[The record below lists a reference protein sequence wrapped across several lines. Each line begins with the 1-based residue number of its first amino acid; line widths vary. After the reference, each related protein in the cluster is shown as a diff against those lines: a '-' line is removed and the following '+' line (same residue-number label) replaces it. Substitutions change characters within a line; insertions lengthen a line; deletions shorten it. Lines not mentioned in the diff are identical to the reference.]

1 MFKNKYIEN
10 CIKENK
16 GIYYLNNSYRFTVNN
31 HCDYLIVDDL
41 GFICNNSKDLNYFK
55 SELQKANIKEFI
67 LAETSSG
74 LMNTLHALNSVGI
87 IIKGTQEVVYVNKWK
102 EEKRFKGLLM
112 EVQ

>member
-41 GFICNNSKDLNYFK
+41 GFSKDLNFFK

-67 LAETSSG
+67 LTETSSG